1 VDPHQLAQIQ
11 TQLHALETHVEG
23 HMRYLLMEA
32 QRCPFG
38 GNHDWD
44 KVLTQYGQ
52 EHDPPL
58 KRLEDAQRAGQSR
71 GASMNEVRRA
81 AEGLKKQASDEL
93 DRVVSPLP
101 IGAAGMIGTE
111 AGQLGP
117 RISHL
122 RARLSRVVDEVCAQH
137 ASNVCPPQ
145 SAVAASVNSV
155 FANATSTAKL
165 TPWANVKFDAT
176 KVYECRACGA
186 PQQAELDF
194 LCRYCRSPMN
204 G

>member
-1 VDPHQLAQIQ
+1 MDPNQLAQIQ
-11 TQLHALETHVEG
+11 TQLHALETHLEG
-23 HMRYLLMEA
+23 HVRYVLGEA

-38 GNHDWD
+38 GNHAWD
-44 KVLTQYGQ
+44 EVLTQYGQ

-58 KRLEDAQRAGQSR
+58 KRLEDAQRAGQSK

-81 AEGLKKQASDEL
+81 AEGLTKQASAEL
-93 DRVVSPLP
+93 DRILAPLP

-111 AGQLGP
+111 VGQLGP

-122 RARLSRVVDEVCAQH
+122 RARLSRVVDDVCTAH

-145 SAVAASVNSV
+145 NAVAASVGSV

-176 KVYECRACGA
+176 RVYECRACGA